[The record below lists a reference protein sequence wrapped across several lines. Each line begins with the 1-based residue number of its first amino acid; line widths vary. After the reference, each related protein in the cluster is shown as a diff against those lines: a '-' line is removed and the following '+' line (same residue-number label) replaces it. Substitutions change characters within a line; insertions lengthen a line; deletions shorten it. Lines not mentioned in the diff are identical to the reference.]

1 LRSCEYVLGSSLID
15 QEAMVEEQDTVFAG
29 ETHFMSDD
37 HHRHSLV
44 RERAHHAQDF
54 ADQFGC
60 RLFE

>member
-1 LRSCEYVLGSSLID
+1 
-15 QEAMVEEQDTVFAG
+15 MVEEQDLVFAG
-29 ETHFMSDD
+29 ETHFMSND